1 MVIRKEGKMVFIE
14 DNVTR
19 CSDAMGMKVIYE
31 ISFGVW
37 FETNEDAWVGTRV
50 KLLSVGFEGTHV
62 TQATKDS
69 KIRDITRMRI

>member
-62 TQATKDS
+62 THVTKDS
-69 KIRDITRMRI
+69 KIGDVTWMRI